1 MFSKV
6 KSSSGKS
13 TMLSAA
19 FIEKF
24 MPNADGNFVKVYI
37 TGLYNCENS
46 VSMTNAEIANSLM
59 LLESD
64 VIRAWKYWES
74 MGAVKIEEKNGEIHN
89 IVFLDL
95 DTPVQ
100 KVNIETKPVYT
111 IDEVTKKINNE
122 NYLKDVYKMAERI
135 LEKPLSTNDMLII
148 YSLYDYYRMPL
159 DVIPLLLEYCMNNGK
174 KSMRAIERVAQNWT
188 DNEINSHK
196 RAEEYLKYLEEV
208 NSKSAKLKRMLGIN
222 SRNFTATE
230 KKFVNLWL
238 FQLKISCNLVAYAAD
253 LTVNSTG
260 KMSFAY
266 MNKILQDW
274 HGKGIKTPNEAAKYR
289 NQYKKS
295 APPPGNAKPTKF
307 TNFSQPDFDYDALEK
322 RALGKK

>member
-6 KSSSGKS
+6 KSSSGKNI
-13 TMLSAA
+13 TLSET
-19 FIEKF
+19 FIEKL

-37 TGLYNCENS
+37 IGLHNCETSKN
-46 VSMTNAEIANSLM
+46 MTNSEIANSLM

-74 MGAVKIEEKNGEIHN
+74 VGAVKIEEKDGGIYN

-111 IDEVTKKINNE
+111 INEVTKKIKTE

-159 DVIPLLLEYCMNNGK
+159 DVIPLLLEYCMKNGK
-174 KSMRAIERVAQNWT
+174 KSMRTIERVAQDWT

-196 RAEEYLKYLEEV
+196 RAEEYLKRLDEV
-208 NSKSAKLKRMLGIN
+208 NSKTAKLKRILGIN

-230 KKFVNLWL
+230 KKFVNMWL
-238 FQLKISCNLVAYAAD
+238 FQLQMSCDLVAYAAD
-253 LTVNSTG
+253 ITVNSTG

-274 HGKGIKTPNEAAKYR
+274 HGKGIKTPGEAAKYR

-295 APPPGNAKPTKF
+295 ALPAKNVKPTGF

>member
-1 MFSKV
+1 MFSKI
-6 KSSSGKS
+6 KSGTDKS
-13 TMLSAA
+13 LTLSAE

-37 TGLYNCENS
+37 MGFYSCEAAEK
-46 VSMTNAEIANSLM
+46 MTNTEIANRLM

-64 VIRAWKYWES
+64 VIRAWKYWENA
-74 MGAVKIEEKNGEIHN
+74 GAVKIEEKNGVISD

-95 DTPVQ
+95 DAPVQ
-100 KVNIETKPVYT
+100 KINIETKPVYT
-111 IDEVTKKINNE
+111 IDEVTKKLGNRSELN
-122 NYLKDVYKMAERI
+122 DVYRIAERI
-135 LEKPLSTNDMLII
+135 LEKPLSTNDMLVI

-159 DVIPLLLEYCMNNGK
+159 DVIPLLLEYCMKNGK
-174 KSMRAIERVAQNWT
+174 KSMRTIERVAQNWT
-188 DNEINSHK
+188 DKEINTHK

-208 NSKSAKLKRMLGIN
+208 NSKTAKLRRVLGIT

-230 KKFVNLWL
+230 KKFADIWL
-238 FQLKISCNLVAYAAD
+238 IQLGIECDLIAYAAD
-253 LTVNSTG
+253 ITVNSTG

-274 HGKGIKTPNEAAKYR
+274 YAKGIKKPAEASKYR

-295 APPPGNAKPTKF
+295 TVAPIKAKATGF
-307 TNFSQPDFDYDALEK
+307 TNFSQPEFDYDALEK